1 MKVDIEQIIDE
12 YSAHL
17 LRLAY
22 FYTKNIH
29 ASEDIVQE
37 VLIKFY
43 EANYEEQ
50 GQLRSFLATMTV
62 NKSKDYLKSW
72 AYKKMQ
78 FETKWWMK
86 TTDRDHVVQLEE
98 RSSIGAAIL
107 KLPLKYREPILLY
120 YYEEM
125 SVLQVAEILQINE
138 NTVKTRLKRARD
150 QLRPVLEGTWE
161 VLNHE

>member
-1 MKVDIEQIIDE
+1 MNYDYEQIIDE
-12 YSAHL
+12 YSGHL

-22 FYTKNIH
+22 FYTRNRH
-29 ASEDIVQE
+29 AAEDIVQE

-43 EANYEEQ
+43 EANYEER